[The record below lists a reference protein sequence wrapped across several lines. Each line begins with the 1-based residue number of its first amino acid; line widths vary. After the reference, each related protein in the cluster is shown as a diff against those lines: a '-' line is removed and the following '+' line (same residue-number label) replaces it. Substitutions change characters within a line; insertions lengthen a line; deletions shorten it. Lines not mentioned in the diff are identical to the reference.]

1 MTARRIVPAI
11 AVALLVL
18 LAAGKPVSAEQV
30 LLRHKFFPPRDLVYD
45 FWASGTATISGSALP
60 TPAQQ
65 QKPSGRQVLQQ
76 TANGRLV
83 ARIESVD
90 GDGNGTVTLE
100 LGRLGMEMSAME
112 QSTHVTLAPAQGTI
126 EADGEIMASAEL
138 QQVLRWL
145 EACKLTISPRGKVLA
160 ISAPGPVP
168 IQPPRGGPLPL
179 MLRPE
184 RWEKLLEATPAWLP
198 QRPVQVGDRWGV
210 KMAIPIPGRFAAQPA
225 DVSVRYTLERIGQI
239 EGNRIARIGFE
250 GGVAQSSISVP
261 APRGSAPGQRTAPN
275 LQLALD
281 EKLSGQLYFDLDSGQ
296 LHSARGDITMTARLQ
311 SAQTQQQSEAGQQ
324 PVPDFQTEF
333 NLHFEVFPGKA

>member
-60 TPAQQ
+60 TPARQ
-65 QKPSGRQVLQQ
+65 QKPSGRQVVQQ
-76 TANGRLV
+76 TVNGCLV

-100 LGRLGMEMSAME
+100 LGRLGIEMSAMG
-112 QSTHVTLAPAQGTI
+112 QSAHVTLDPAQSTI
-126 EADGEIMASAEL
+126 EADGEVMALAEL

-160 ISAPGPVP
+160 ISVPGPVP
-168 IQPPRGGPLPL
+168 IQPPRGGLLPL

-198 QRPVQVGDRWGV
+198 QRPVQVSDRWGV
-210 KMAIPIPGRFAAQPA
+210 RMAIPIPGGFAGQPA
-225 DVSVRYTLERIGQI
+225 NISVRYTLERIGQI

-250 GGVAQSSISVP
+250 GGMTQSGISVP
-261 APRGSAPGQRTAPN
+261 VPRGPTRGPAARN

-281 EKLSGQLYFDLDSGQ
+281 EKFSGQLYFDLDSGQ
-296 LHSARGDITMTARLQ
+296 LRSARGNITMTVQLQ
-311 SAQTQQQSEAGQQ
+311 STQTQEQSEAGQQ